1 MRLGTKLLLSFLC
14 VALLVLMT
22 GTLSYYFSNDVK
34 NNFITESGSATNQLQ
49 ALSEMTIQL
58 QNSLLYTRN
67 YLTEA
72 QKQRAGDQSVSVG
85 AQIRESE
92 RIVVESLNQFGYAL
106 DEISAEQSPLLYD
119 EDAIWDR
126 QQQIETLT
134 DSLERSFSYYNTLVR
149 ELFDLDREVSLG
161 NEVFNVTIEPY
172 FRNTLLSTLLEL
184 RTAYNQRIELQLAY
198 LQDRADE
205 TLWRIILT
213 SVLAFAVA
221 LLLAYL
227 IYTSISRP
235 VQKLTVAAERIGRGD
250 LSRRIDLNTNDELAD
265 LAGSFNGMAENLSNT
280 MVSKT
285 YVDNIIQS
293 MAEMLVVTNEEGHVE
308 MANRIV
314 SEKLGYASNEL
325 EGMSFWNLIPG
336 EERTGIRG
344 RVNSRTDNGPA
355 ETRFVAKNGEL
366 IPVNLSWAIIQHDEE
381 EEKAIYVAGDITS
394 LKQAEQKISESLE
407 EKNVLLAEIHHR
419 VKNNLAVISGLL
431 EMQAWNVDDK
441 DTIKVLRDSQLRIQS
456 IALVHEKLYKNDNF
470 ADVRIADYI
479 RGLVQGIADSFK
491 GSDREI
497 RVEYRCEDIR
507 MNINQ
512 AIPFSLLINES
523 IVNVYKHAFKG
534 KKNGM
539 IEIVLKREDDQ
550 IRLVIEDNGSGL
562 PEDMDQKTESSL
574 GMKLIDTLTRQIE
587 GTYELTNREDAPGTR
602 FQVSFPDA

>member
-72 QKQRAGDQSVSVG
+72 QKQRAGDQSVSVA

-106 DEISAEQSPLLYD
+106 NEISAEQSPLLYD

-184 RTAYNQRIELQLAY
+184 RSAYNQRIELQLAY

-221 LLLAYL
+221 LMLAYL
-227 IYTSISRP
+227 IYVSISRP
-235 VQKLTVAAERIGRGD
+235 VQKLTVAADRIGRGD

-265 LAGSFNGMAENLSNT
+265 LAGSFNVMAENLSNT

-293 MAEMLVVTNEEGHVE
+293 MAEMLVVTNEAGHVE
-308 MANRIV
+308 MTNRIV
-314 SEKLGYASNEL
+314 SEKLGYASTEL

-336 EERTGIRG
+336 EKRTGIRD

-539 IEIVLKREDDQ
+539 VEIVLKREDDQ
-550 IRLVIEDNGSGL
+550 ITLVIEDNGNGL

-602 FQVSFPDA
+602 FRISFPDA